1 MELVLQSH
9 EEVRD
14 TRVLTEEDSEEKK
27 QEDEDGNANEGEDLS
42 EEVLASEEKLP
53 NEGLGIKS
61 GLLAGYAP
69 PCKIESAQAMS
80 AIERA
85 TTRECKQEIADVAC
99 GIQEGGVYPGSL
111 PNTCHLKGKLL
122 VDLWV
127 QRNVCTRI
135 VCNGFLTSLVRLR
148 PQCICSKQKKLSYV
162 FLLHM
167 KNFAKCLMIIS
178 SMKKQNI
185 PVVI

>member
-9 EEVRD
+9 EEERD
-14 TRVLTEEDSEEKK
+14 TRVLIKEDSEEKK
-27 QEDEDGNANEGEDLS
+27 QEDNGNANEGEDLS
-42 EEVLASEEKLP
+42 EEVLVSEEKLS

-61 GLLAGYAP
+61 GFLVGYAP

-111 PNTCHLKGKLL
+111 PNTCHLKGELL
-122 VDLWV
+122 VSGSRDMYAK
-127 QRNVCTRI
+127 I
-135 VCNGFLTSLVRLR
+135 FCNKFLTYL
-148 PQCICSKQKKLSYV
+148 KLDYNV
-162 FLLHM
+162 FVAN
-167 KNFAKCLMIIS
+167 KRNYLMFS
-178 SMKKQNI
+178 
-185 PVVI
+185 

>member
-9 EEVRD
+9 EEERD
-14 TRVLTEEDSEEKK
+14 TRVLIKEDSEEKK
-27 QEDEDGNANEGEDLS
+27 QEDNGNANEGEDLS
-42 EEVLASEEKLP
+42 EEVLVSEEKLS

-61 GLLAGYAP
+61 GFLVGYAP

-111 PNTCHLKGKLL
+111 PNTCHLKGELL
-122 VDLWV
+122 VSGSRDMYAKK
-127 QRNVCTRI
+127 
-135 VCNGFLTSLVRLR
+135 VCNKFLTSL
-148 PQCICSKQKKLSYV
+148 KLDYNV
-162 FLLHM
+162 FVAN
-167 KNFAKCLMIIS
+167 KRNYLMFS
-178 SMKKQNI
+178 
-185 PVVI
+185 

>member
-14 TRVLTEEDSEEKK
+14 TRVLFEEDSEEKK

-42 EEVLASEEKLP
+42 EEVLASEEKLS
-53 NEGLGIKS
+53 NEDFGIKS
-61 GLLAGYAP
+61 ELLADYAP

-111 PNTCHLKGKLL
+111 PNTCHLKGELL
-122 VDLWV
+122 VDGSRDMYV
-127 QRNVCTRI
+127 Q
-135 VCNGFLTSLVRLR
+135 G
-148 PQCICSKQKKLSYV
+148 
-162 FLLHM
+162 
-167 KNFAKCLMIIS
+167 
-178 SMKKQNI
+178 
-185 PVVI
+185 

>member
-14 TRVLTEEDSEEKK
+14 TRVLIEEDSEEKK

-42 EEVLASEEKLP
+42 EEVLASEEKLS
-53 NEGLGIKS
+53 NEGFGIKS
-61 GLLAGYAP
+61 ELLADYAP

-111 PNTCHLKGKLL
+111 PNTCHLKGELL
-122 VDLWV
+122 VDRF
-127 QRNVCTRI
+127 QRYVCTWI
-135 VCNGFLTSLVRLR
+135 VCNEFLTSLVR

-178 SMKKQNI
+178 SLKKQNI
-185 PVVI
+185 PVLI